1 MNNQQLPPTLPPI
14 EPTPGDPQDPAKI
27 PVEEPGGG
35 TDQEVGDRVGPAAG
49 YDQEPEKEK
58 DKGGVV

>member
-1 MNNQQLPPTLPPI
+1 LHPNSPR
-14 EPTPGDPQDPAKI
+14 DPEDPAKV

-35 TDQEVGDRVGPAAG
+35 TDQEIGDRIGPAAG

-58 DKGGVV
+58 DKGGVI